1 MADEP
6 LSGLELGQ
14 YSLDYEDLPLKEK
27 TEEPV
32 DNGIYR
38 SIRNSYVYVYHHPS
52 KWDCFV
58 PK

>member
-14 YSLDYEDLPLKEK
+14 FSLEYEDLPIKEDALDYED
-27 TEEPV
+27 
-32 DNGIYR
+32 NRIYR
-38 SIRNSYVYVYHHPS
+38 SKRSSYVYVYHHPD